1 MLLFVINPNIMMLLN
16 ETRIKIEKALKGSQP
31 DCLIRITLCP
41 QTPQRFARRG
51 RPVQY
56 AKKNL
61 EEFSEMNLEAASDAE
76 AALAEE
82 PEHVAD
88 HPEIVEGG
96 ALQGD
101 QGGAAEGEHACNECG
116 LVFHRRYAL
125 IMHALKHEKTRSF
138 KCSVCSHWLNKK

>member
-1 MLLFVINPNIMMLLN
+1 MLLN
-16 ETRIKIEKALKGSQP
+16 EPRIGIEKNALKGSQP
-31 DCLIRITLCP
+31 DWLIRITLCP

-51 RPVQY
+51 RPVQS

-61 EEFSEMNLEAASDAE
+61 EEFSETNLEAASDAV

-82 PEHVAD
+82 PDPVAD
-88 HPEIVEGG
+88 QPETVEGG

-101 QGGAAEGEHACNECG
+101 PGGAAEGEHACNECG

-138 KCSVCSHWLNKK
+138 KCSVCNLGLNKK